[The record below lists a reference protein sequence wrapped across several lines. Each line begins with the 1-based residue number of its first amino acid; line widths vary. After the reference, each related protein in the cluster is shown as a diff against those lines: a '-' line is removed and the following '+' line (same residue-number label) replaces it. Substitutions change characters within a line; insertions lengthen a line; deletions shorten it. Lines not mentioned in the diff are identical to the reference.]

1 MPQSKL
7 RTAPFATFSDSLLSS
22 ALFPASI
29 HALMKLTS
37 WNVNGIRASLGKG
50 LREYMLNGDADVIC
64 LQETKAQQEQVD
76 LSWFSGYSAVWN
88 SAVKKGYSGTLILSR
103 VPFKTNTLG
112 FGIDEHDHEGRLIT
126 VEFPDFFLVNVY
138 TPNSQAELARLSYR
152 LTWDD
157 AYRAHL
163 KKLEKTKPVIA
174 CGDLN
179 CAHQEI
185 DLANPKSN
193 RMNPGFSDA
202 ERASFS
208 QHLDAGFLD
217 VFRQFDPNPGR
228 YTWWTQRTPDARAK
242 NIGWRLDYWLA
253 SEKLKPALKS
263 CTIRDDV
270 MGSDHCP
277 VEMVVE

>member
-1 MPQSKL
+1 
-7 RTAPFATFSDSLLSS
+7 
-22 ALFPASI
+22 
-29 HALMKLTS
+29 MKLTT
-37 WNVNGIRASLGKG
+37 WNVNGIRASLNKG
-50 LREYMLNGDADVIC
+50 LREYLAECDADVIC

-76 LSWFSGYSAVWN
+76 LSWFTGYDAVWS
-88 SAVKKGYSGTLILSR
+88 SAEKKGYSGTLILSR
-103 VPFKTNTLG
+103 VPIQTTTLG
-112 FGIDEHDHEGRLIT
+112 LGISEHDREGRLIT
-126 VEFPDFFLVNVY
+126 AEFPDFYVVNVY

-152 LTWDD
+152 LAWDA

-163 KKLEKTKPVIA
+163 KKLEQRKPVLA

-193 RMNPGFSDA
+193 RMNPGFSDE
-202 ERASFS
+202 ERASFT

-253 SEKLKPALKS
+253 SEKMRPALKS

-270 MGSDHCP
+270 HGSDHCP
-277 VEMVVE
+277 VEVEVGLEVRG

>member
-1 MPQSKL
+1 
-7 RTAPFATFSDSLLSS
+7 
-22 ALFPASI
+22 
-29 HALMKLTS
+29 MKLTS
-37 WNVNGIRASLGKG
+37 FNVNGIRASLGKG
-50 LREYMLNGDADVIC
+50 LREYMLGGDADVIC

-76 LSWFSGYSAVWN
+76 LSWFSGYNAVWN

-112 FGIDEHDHEGRLIT
+112 FGIDEHDREGRLIT
-126 VEFPDFFLVNVY
+126 VEFPDFYLVNVY

-152 LTWDD
+152 LSWDD

-193 RMNPGFSDA
+193 RMNPGFSDD
-202 ERASFS
+202 ERASFTK
-208 QHLDAGFLD
+208 HLDAGFLD

-263 CTIRDDV
+263 CKIRDDV

-277 VEMVVE
+277 VELVVG